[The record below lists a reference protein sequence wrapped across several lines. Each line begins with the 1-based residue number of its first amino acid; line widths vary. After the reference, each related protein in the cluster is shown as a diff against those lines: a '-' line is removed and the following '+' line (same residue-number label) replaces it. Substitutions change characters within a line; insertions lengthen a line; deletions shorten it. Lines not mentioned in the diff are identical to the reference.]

1 MPLRLCS
8 YEFLRDVLA
17 KKKKLFHRVEIVIPK
32 LPKHSSLSVK
42 LMIEAAKKSKEVLEY
57 LPD

>member
-1 MPLRLCS
+1 
-8 YEFLRDVLA
+8 VLA